1 MWHVALKTSTCT
13 TAHPRSLP
21 TSWRTTTASSPWGF
35 FSPDL
40 SLGAVTPLS
49 WKSLFYHKKFYF
61 CCVYIFFLFFLSG
74 QLSKKWFVCASLFL
88 LLSSLSFPV
97 PTARAPLV
105 LFQPHYTLHLHHTFH
120 FCSVSLKSV
129 SVQQLSPWTLK
140 TDTWSYLNLF
150 SFCNTSVFL
159 CALAFSSYIVHN
171 KYIIIMLTGCLC

>member
-21 TSWRTTTASSPWGF
+21 TSWRTTTASSPLGF
-35 FSPDL
+35 FFSRPVTWSSYATKLEITFL
-40 SLGAVTPLS
+40 SQKVLLLLCLH
-49 WKSLFYHKKFYF
+49 LFF
-61 CCVYIFFLFFLSG
+61 FFLSG